1 MDLAT
6 LKTNI
11 ASRGADDFVREFVL
25 EAPCLHLDQRA
36 IEHIRASLSEAVG
49 ITITPD
55 EIVVVGSAKIG
66 FGLFE
71 KKRKDAEPLPRYRP
85 FGPASDIDVA
95 ICSATLF
102 DTVWKEL
109 CDYALA
115 KPWLPHIMKNTGNY
129 LVYGWLRPD
138 QVPFEARLR
147 TLDQFQDRIR
157 KLSNSSALG
166 RRKISG
172 AIYRDISF
180 LSKYQIRGIAQCR
193 KELLDQ

>member
-6 LKTNI
+6 LKANI
-11 ASRGADDFVREFVL
+11 TSREADDFVRDFIL
-25 EAPCLHLDQRA
+25 DGPCLHIGQNE
-36 IEHIRASLSEAVG
+36 IEHIRVSLSEAVG
-49 ITITPD
+49 IGIEP
-55 EIVVVGSAKIG
+55 EELVIVGSAKLG

-71 KKRKDAEPLPRYRP
+71 KKRKGAEALPRFRP

-95 ICSATLF
+95 ICSAKLF
-102 DTVWKEL
+102 DLVWKEL

-115 KPWLPHIMKNTGNY
+115 KPWLPHIMRNTGNY

-138 QVPFEARLR
+138 QVPYEARLR
-147 TLDQFQDRIR
+147 TLDCFQDRVR

-172 AIYRDISF
+172 AIYRDVSF
-180 LSKYQIRGIAQCR
+180 LSKYQIRGITQCR
-193 KELLDQ
+193 KELHNQ